1 MKFIYNNPFRVLGIS
16 VNATTREKDRNVA
29 RAKAFL
35 AGKKQVR
42 FDSDIPLPVEAERTL
57 ESIQEASSQIQ
68 QIKGRL
74 RHAHLWF
81 WEGNPV
87 DSKAFQLIKNDSP
100 DKGVELLLRNS
111 LDKEVSARNY
121 SSFRNLAVYYMSM
134 LRPGIQF
141 NEEIAEAG
149 LRFLGQF
156 FKSDYFDE
164 YSREVVGDEYL
175 DRQATIDDLCNVV
188 FKPFKQWIQMGEFDA
203 SEFTGW
209 IKEFPEEIQK
219 KVKGSF
225 IAKPLNDINQ
235 EINKAKEQLDKDGK
249 YGYFAGKKLFENAG
263 PILKQLEGLLT
274 RKDYR
279 YEAAAADLAK
289 QIRSC
294 CFAYWE
300 AETESGESD
309 PGPRCLY
316 LTEKA
321 YELCPFGS
329 TGDQLKGDRKQIKEW
344 IAGADERKQQ
354 EKIKGDIEFLV
365 RIVKKLESLSGP
377 SQLSQA
383 KSILNESKPRL
394 NRVRDV
400 LGEDDDL
407 YIKISTGV
415 ASHIMACLIDYAN
428 TYALD
433 RADHAKVER
442 IMVRLGD
449 LDMDYTFS
457 LHWQKNLNVI
467 QQNLSATSSEGG
479 KGCLVIIVV
488 AVVIWIIG
496 QL

>member
-1 MKFIYNNPFRVLGIS
+1 M
-16 VNATTREKDRNVA
+16 
-29 RAKAFL
+29 
-35 AGKKQVR
+35 
-42 FDSDIPLPVEAERTL
+42 
-57 ESIQEASSQIQ
+57 
-68 QIKGRL
+68 
-74 RHAHLWF
+74 
-81 WEGNPV
+81 
-87 DSKAFQLIKNDSP
+87 
-100 DKGVELLLRNS
+100 
-111 LDKEVSARNY
+111 
-121 SSFRNLAVYYMSM
+121 
-134 LRPGIQF
+134 
-141 NEEIAEAG
+141 
-149 LRFLGQF
+149 
-156 FKSDYFDE
+156 
-164 YSREVVGDEYL
+164 
-175 DRQATIDDLCNVV
+175 
-188 FKPFKQWIQMGEFDA
+188 
-203 SEFTGW
+203 
-209 IKEFPEEIQK
+209 
-219 KVKGSF
+219 
-225 IAKPLNDINQ
+225 
-235 EINKAKEQLDKDGK
+235 DKDGK

-309 PGPRCLY
+309 LGPRCLY

-321 YELCPFGS
+321 YKLCPFGP
-329 TGDQLKGDRKQIKEW
+329 TGDQLKDDRKQIKEW

-383 KSILNESKPRL
+383 ESMLKESKPRL

-400 LGEDDDL
+400 LGVGDDL

-415 ASHIMACLIDYAN
+415 ASHIMGCLIDYAN
-428 TYALD
+428 TYAID
-433 RADHAKVER
+433 RADYAKVAK
-442 IMVRLGD
+442 IMEKVGE
-449 LDMDYTFS
+449 LDMDYTFRRR
-457 LHWQKNLNVI
+457 WQQNLNVI

-488 AVVIWIIG
+488 VVVIWIIG